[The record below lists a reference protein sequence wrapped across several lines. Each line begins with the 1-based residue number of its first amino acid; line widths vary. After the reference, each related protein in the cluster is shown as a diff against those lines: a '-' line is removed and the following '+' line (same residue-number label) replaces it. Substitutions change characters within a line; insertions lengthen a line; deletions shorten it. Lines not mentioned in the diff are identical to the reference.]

1 MNNGII
7 ILDFGSQYNQL
18 IGRRIREMGVYSE
31 ILPFNTPLETI
42 LEKQPSGIILSGGP
56 SSVNAENA
64 HLIKKELYEQ
74 GIPVLGICY
83 GMQLT
88 AHLLGGKVHKGVK
101 GEYGKAHLDIIK
113 ESSLLKG
120 VTQNSIVWMSH
131 FDEVGE
137 LPAGFELNAKSG
149 VIASISNEE
158 RKIYCVQFHPEVSHT
173 EEGGKM
179 LENFV
184 FGICNSEKNWKL
196 QDQNSTLIISADL
209 GSCRNGLWIGTIRKI
224 HTDIYPICLDC
235 IREIISLWNKHL
247 N

>member
-42 LEKQPSGIILSGGP
+42 LEKQPRGIILSGGP

-64 HLIKKELYEQ
+64 HLVEKELYEQ

-88 AHLLGGKVHKGVK
+88 AHLLGGKVHKGEK
-101 GEYGKAHLDIIK
+101 GEYGKAHLEIVK

-120 VTQNSIVWMSH
+120 VTNNSIVWMSH

-137 LPAGFELNAKSG
+137 
-149 VIASISNEE
+149 
-158 RKIYCVQFHPEVSHT
+158 
-173 EEGGKM
+173 
-179 LENFV
+179 
-184 FGICNSEKNWKL
+184 
-196 QDQNSTLIISADL
+196 
-209 GSCRNGLWIGTIRKI
+209 
-224 HTDIYPICLDC
+224 
-235 IREIISLWNKHL
+235 
-247 N
+247 